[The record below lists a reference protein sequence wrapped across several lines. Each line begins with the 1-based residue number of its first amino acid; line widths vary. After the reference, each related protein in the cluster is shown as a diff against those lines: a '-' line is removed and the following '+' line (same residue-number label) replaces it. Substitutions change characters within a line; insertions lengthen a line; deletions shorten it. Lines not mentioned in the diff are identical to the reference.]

1 MRETRDRET
10 RNHSSRERASYDRN
24 RRNTSELH
32 QRRSGERN
40 TQNSNNRQ
48 SSNIQNRR
56 PLTDEE
62 RRRIRERNFKKRQR
76 NSKIFRATV
85 LGVGGIIIISL
96 IILLFKSCTGGES
109 NNTENSSSTSASD
122 STSVSVSTPSVPV
135 ISDTT
140 SVSAPGDSE
149 LLDKLWLDAYER
161 EAEELAIEAEKQR
174 LEEEERILANTP
186 TEDYAQEKSIKGLE
200 IEELSS
206 MLIIGDSAYP
216 YYKFD
221 LEAAQDFAAAVNKAP
236 SDIDVYSLIVP
247 SKIDIELSLS
257 VLRDY
262 PNETS
267 DQRKAIRYINSLM
280 NENVIKLNVYDRF
293 KAHCD
298 EDLFFKAD
306 SRSTSLASYYAY
318 TLWAEKKGI
327 TPLKLEELEKVS
339 FENFNGSI
347 SLANEGAG
355 LSNSDIIDIYR
366 ADTNLS
372 LSVKIDGNMQGWPIY
387 TNVTDYGAS
396 YKYSTFLAGSDNYAV
411 ITNNEINDDSAC
423 IIVKDASGNSFAP
436 FVAEHYKNTYVVD
449 YRNYKGSL
457 DKLVNETGAMEI
469 IFYIPIES
477 TNNSSTASKISK
489 LA

>member
-1 MRETRDRET
+1 M
-10 RNHSSRERASYDRN
+10 
-24 RRNTSELH
+24 
-32 QRRSGERN
+32 
-40 TQNSNNRQ
+40 
-48 SSNIQNRR
+48 
-56 PLTDEE
+56 TDEE

-96 IILLFKSCTGGES
+96 IILLFKSCTGGDT
-109 NNTENSSSTSASD
+109 NGENSNSTSVSD
-122 STSVSVSTPSVPV
+122 STSVSVSTSSAPV
-135 ISDTT
+135 ISDTA

-149 LLDKLWLDAYER
+149 LLDKLWLDAHER

-186 TEDYAQEKSIKGLE
+186 TEDYAKEKSIKGLE

-306 SRSTSLASYYAY
+306 SRTTSLASYYAY
-318 TLWAEKKGI
+318 TLWAEKKGL

-347 SLANEGAG
+347 SIANEDSG
-355 LSNSDIIDIYR
+355 LSDSDIIDI
-366 ADTNLS
+366 
-372 LSVKIDGNMQGWPIY
+372 
-387 TNVTDYGAS
+387 
-396 YKYSTFLAGSDNYAV
+396 
-411 ITNNEINDDSAC
+411 
-423 IIVKDASGNSFAP
+423 
-436 FVAEHYKNTYVVD
+436 
-449 YRNYKGSL
+449 
-457 DKLVNETGAMEI
+457 
-469 IFYIPIES
+469 
-477 TNNSSTASKISK
+477 
-489 LA
+489 